1 MGGQWWLTC
10 GLCSSASGWPTVYV
24 DFAQKVLLWHSRWH
38 SAPLFIQAIATV
50 NTAHIDR
57 PMMRRESG
65 QLGGGI
71 EIENKFSNDDD
82 EGNGKWEMATTMAM
96 ATSWPCLS
104 YPACNW
110 TILFL
115 FIFVCCCAAHFVH
128 LHFPFSISPVN
139 VVQSNKR
146 ECECEWRQATGGA
159 DTCRGLSPSPVCP
172 VLSCPILS

>member
-1 MGGQWWLTC
+1 VKAEKKRCPEKYAARFAGLPFTQINAPNFYPEKLEKKREEKAKSQASEINKELT
-10 GLCSSASGWPTVYV
+10 
-24 DFAQKVLLWHSRWH
+24 
-38 SAPLFIQAIATV
+38 
-50 NTAHIDR
+50 
-57 PMMRRESG
+57 ESG

>member
-1 MGGQWWLTC
+1 
-10 GLCSSASGWPTVYV
+10 
-24 DFAQKVLLWHSRWH
+24 
-38 SAPLFIQAIATV
+38 
-50 NTAHIDR
+50 
-57 PMMRRESG
+57 MMRRESG

-172 VLSCPILS
+172 VLSHPLLKFKRRFVDSSWVAYNMLNVNLNGK